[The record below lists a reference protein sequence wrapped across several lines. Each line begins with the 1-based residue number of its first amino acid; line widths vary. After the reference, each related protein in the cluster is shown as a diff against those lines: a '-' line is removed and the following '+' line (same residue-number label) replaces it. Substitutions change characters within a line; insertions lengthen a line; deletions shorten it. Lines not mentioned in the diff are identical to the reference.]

1 MDTPRESISA
11 RIRQAARSLG
21 PFDYA
26 ATVVLLAVYVVGTSM
41 DEGPDTSID
50 FYRAVA
56 TVIPTLLITVAIQ
69 GRIFELS
76 RKVTFRHQYRTVLF
90 AIVVFGG
97 EAGTLMTIAR
107 DQTNWAAHLYVY
119 MAVLALGLTTIYLAL
134 TGPVAADAAQ
144 AVEPP
149 RADDH
154 GEKPSGP
161 HTRERDEHLDF

>member
-1 MDTPRESISA
+1 MDTPSQSI
-11 RIRQAARSLG
+11 AARVRRSVADLG

-26 ATVVLLAVYVVGTSM
+26 ATLVLLAVYVIGTSM

-107 DQTNWAAHLYVY
+107 EKTNWAAHLYVY
-119 MAVLALGLTTIYLAL
+119 LAILALGLATLYLAL
-134 TGPVAADAAQ
+134 TGTP
-144 AVEPP
+144 
-149 RADDH
+149 
-154 GEKPSGP
+154 EK
-161 HTRERDEHLDF
+161 TEDENG